1 MCFNWKVL
9 AGLAAVGV
17 GIYVVAPELTLSA
30 LPLLLLAACPLSM
43 LFMMKGMG
51 GMQGGQCSTPGQQ
64 AQQGQPA
71 VGQPL
76 SREEQLAQLRAQLQG
91 VSEQQ
96 AALAQ
101 QIEQL
106 QPAEAEERPATNGT
120 AVNGAP
126 ANGRVVAE
134 AEAIARER
142 SAADRPPA
150 DSARGARASE

>member
-51 GMQGGQCSTPGQQ
+51 GMQGGQCSTQG
-64 AQQGQPA
+64 QQGQQA

-76 SREEQLAQLRAQLQG
+76 SREEQLAQLRAQLQSVG
-91 VSEQQ
+91 EQQ
-96 AALAQ
+96 TALAR

-106 QPAEAEERPATNGT
+106 QPAEAEGRPAANGE
-120 AVNGAP
+120 AVGDAST
-126 ANGRVVAE
+126 NGRVVAE

-150 DSARGARASE
+150 DSARGARAGE